1 MRLETGSWHKEEAF
15 LDFTGFSKKT
25 LPFLEQIRQNN
36 NKEWFSAHKHEYE
49 ELILNPS
56 RAFVTE
62 MGEHLQALEPSIHAI
77 PKINKSLYR
86 IYRDSRRPNA
96 LTMPIKER
104 IGIIFWQGSGKRM
117 QSSSFY
123 LHFSPEELYV
133 ATGVRWFEK
142 PMLDAFRKYIKND
155 DRREQLAEILKEIK
169 SKDKGYTHLEKGY
182 KRYPKGFS
190 ADMKN
195 ADLSLY
201 KGMATYTL
209 LDPYIIEDGDKFINA
224 LYKIYE
230 DMLPLQ
236 QFMYEVSLRVEK
248 ED

>member
-1 MRLETGSWHKEEAF
+1 LEFS
-15 LDFTGFSKKT
+15 GFSKKT
-25 LPFLEQIRQNN
+25 LPFLKAIKKNN
-36 NKEWFSAHKHEYE
+36 NKEWFEAHRSEYE

-56 RAFVTE
+56 RAFVSE
-62 MGEHLQALEPSIHAI
+62 MGEHLQALEPTINFS

-86 IYRDSRRPNA
+86 IYRDTRRMGANKAP
-96 LTMPIKER
+96 LKHR
-104 IGIIFWQGSGKRM
+104 IGFIFWQGNNKRM

-123 LHFSPEELYV
+123 MHFSPDELMV

-142 PMLDAFRKYIKND
+142 PMLDAFREYILD
-155 DRREQLAEILKEIK
+155 DDKRNELEAILESIRA
-169 SKDKGYTHLEKGY
+169 KGYTHLEKGY
-182 KRYPKGFS
+182 KRYPRGFN
-190 ADMKN
+190 ADMPN

-201 KGMATYTL
+201 KGMATFKV
-209 LDPYIIEDGDKFINA
+209 LDPRLIEDGEKLIDT

-236 QFMYEVSLRVEK
+236 KYMYEVSLRVK

>member
-1 MRLETGSWHKEEAF
+1 LEFS
-15 LDFTGFSKKT
+15 GFSKKT
-25 LPFLEQIRQNN
+25 LPFLKAIKKNN
-36 NKEWFSAHKHEYE
+36 NKEWFEAHRSEYE

-56 RAFVTE
+56 RAFVSE
-62 MGEHLQALEPSIHAI
+62 MAEHLQALEPTINFS

-86 IYRDSRRPNA
+86 IYRDTRRMGANKAP
-96 LTMPIKER
+96 LKHR
-104 IGIIFWQGSGKRM
+104 IGFIFWQGNNKRM

-123 LHFSPEELYV
+123 MHFSPDELYV

-142 PMLDAFRKYIKND
+142 PMLDAYREYILD
-155 DRREQLAEILKEIK
+155 DAKRNELETILESIRA
-169 SKDKGYTHLEKGY
+169 KGYTHLEKGY
-182 KRYPKGFS
+182 KRYPRGFN
-190 ADMKN
+190 ADMSN

-201 KGMATYTL
+201 KGMATVKV
-209 LDPYIIEDGDKFINA
+209 LDPRLIENGEKLIDT

-236 QFMYEVSLRVEK
+236 KYMYEVSLRVK